1 MNYVKKMILV
11 DPKRLSTAAS
21 EPTIETDPHLQ
32 VLRQLHREMQDV
44 LNNTDTN
51 DLDKVTAY
59 NQILQRYLEYQE
71 KYKRPKPVP
80 VSLSH
85 QSEYATASTGVMTV
99 LDELL
104 RVVPKNTRKQ
114 AEALLLRIK
123 DHPDMSWNTRGEF
136 MYRGSAINDSNVVDL
151 IGDLMR
157 SRKSVTRP
165 PQGMDMFLTALK
177 DTNTPRELILNRHRY
192 DGSHRLDDR
201 VIANIYETPRGLK
214 TPQPS
219 TRRLAK
225 GRASPLK
232 QWDTL

>member
-21 EPTIETDPHLQ
+21 EPTIETDAHLQ

-99 LDELL
+99 FDELL

-114 AEALLLRIK
+114 A
-123 DHPDMSWNTRGEF
+123 
-136 MYRGSAINDSNVVDL
+136 
-151 IGDLMR
+151 
-157 SRKSVTRP
+157 
-165 PQGMDMFLTALK
+165 
-177 DTNTPRELILNRHRY
+177 
-192 DGSHRLDDR
+192 
-201 VIANIYETPRGLK
+201 ETPRGLK